1 MTKIE
6 DAREKIAEIFELI
19 NRFKFLSFYSVKNMS
34 NQR

>member
-1 MTKIE
+1 MTKVE

-19 NRFKFLSFYSVKNMS
+19 SRFKLLSFYLVKSMS